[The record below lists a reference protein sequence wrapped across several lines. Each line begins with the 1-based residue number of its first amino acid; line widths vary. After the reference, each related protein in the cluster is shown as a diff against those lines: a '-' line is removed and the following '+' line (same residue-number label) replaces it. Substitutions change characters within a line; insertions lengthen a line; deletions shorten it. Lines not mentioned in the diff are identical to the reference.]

1 MLPEL
6 LRQVSKVEGLHW
18 IRVLYMYPDEIV
30 DDVLQAMSESK
41 KIVPYFDIPMQH
53 ANNRLL
59 KLMNRRGPKEDV
71 LKVVDKIHTM
81 FPNATLRT
89 TMIVGFPTETEEE
102 FEELVDFIK
111 EIKWDRMGAFTYSQ
125 EEDTPAYDMDGQIDE
140 TVQNERLARLM
151 AVQEEISKE
160 KNEEKIGNI
169 IEVLV
174 EEKEGLVDRYRGR
187 SAADA
192 PDEVDGQVIFTSEEP
207 LELGTFV
214 KVKITDAKS
223 YDVYGTCVNE

>member
-1 MLPEL
+1 M
-6 LRQVSKVEGLHW
+6 
-18 IRVLYMYPDEIV
+18 
-30 DDVLQAMSESK
+30 
-41 KIVPYFDIPMQH
+41 
-53 ANNRLL
+53 
-59 KLMNRRGPKEDV
+59 
-71 LKVVDKIHTM
+71 DKIHTM

-111 EIKWDRMGAFTYSQ
+111 EIKWDRMGAFAYSK

-140 TVQNERLARLM
+140 EIQNERLARLM

-160 KNEEKIGNI
+160 KNQEKIGRV

-187 SAADA
+187 S
-192 PDEVDGQVIFTSEEP
+192 VLRMHRMKWMVRSSLQVMNHWSWV
-207 LELGTFV
+207 L
-214 KVKITDAKS
+214 S
-223 YDVYGTCVNE
+223 